1 MRFGFPIAAL
11 ALLLV
16 PALGIAA
23 PARDWRT
30 VAAMKPDGAYVVGNP
45 AAKVKLTEWASYTC
59 SHCAHF
65 SVESDAVLK
74 GQMIRGGSTSLEVR
88 HLVRDP
94 LDFAAAT
101 VVRCGGP
108 RRFAAAHA
116 AVMAAQETWLDKG
129 GTYIRGNAAA
139 LQAMAPEVAA
149 RTLADAAGL
158 TAIAT
163 AQGLT
168 EPRIA
173 ACFAD
178 KAATERLLALSGT
191 LPAEVRGTPTFFVNG
206 TLATGSDWTQL
217 QPQLRAA
224 GAR

>member
-1 MRFGFPIAAL
+1 MRLAPLAL
-11 ALLLV
+11 LLLV

-23 PARDWRT
+23 PARDWRGT
-30 VAAMKPDGAYVVGNP
+30 ATMKPDGAYVVGNP

-65 SVESDAVLK
+65 SVASDPVLK
-74 GQMIRGGSTSLEVR
+74 GQMIRNGSTSLEVR

-108 RRFAAAHA
+108 RRFAATHA
-116 AVMAAQETWLDKG
+116 AVMAAQDQWLDKG
-129 GTYIRGNAAA
+129 GTYIRDNVAA
-139 LQAMAPEVAA
+139 LQAMAPDVAA

-158 TAIAT
+158 TAIGT

-168 EPRIA
+168 RPRIA

-178 KAATERLLALSGT
+178 KAATEKLLALSGS
-191 LPAEVRGTPTFFVNG
+191 LPAEVKGTPTFFING
-206 TLATGSDWTQL
+206 KLATGSDWTLL

>member
-1 MRFGFPIAAL
+1 MRFGFL
-11 ALLLV
+11 ALIALV
-16 PALGIAA
+16 PALSLAA
-23 PARDWRT
+23 PARDWRGT
-30 VAAMKPDGAYVVGNP
+30 ATMKPDGAYVVGNP

-65 SVESDAVLK
+65 SVESESVLK
-74 GQMIRGGSTSLEVR
+74 GQMIRSGSTSLEVR

-101 VVRCGGP
+101 VARCGGP

-116 AVMAAQETWLDKG
+116 AVMAAQDQWLDKG
-129 GTYIRGNAAA
+129 STYIRTNAAA
-139 LQAMAPEVAA
+139 LQALAPEVAA
-149 RTLADAAGL
+149 RRLADAAGL

-163 AQGLT
+163 AQGLA

-178 KAATERLLALSGT
+178 KAATEKLLALSGS
-191 LPAEVRGTPTFFVNG
+191 LPAEVQGTPTFFING
-206 TLATGSDWTQL
+206 KLAPNVGWPQL
-217 QPQLRAA
+217 MPLLRAA